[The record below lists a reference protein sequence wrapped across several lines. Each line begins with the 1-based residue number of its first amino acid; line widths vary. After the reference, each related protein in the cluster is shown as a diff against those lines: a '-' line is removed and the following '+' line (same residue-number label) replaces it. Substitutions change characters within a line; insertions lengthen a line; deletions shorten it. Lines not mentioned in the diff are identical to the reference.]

1 VAVLSALKMKP
12 FASASLAEAGVFA
25 IRQTL
30 RRIIREFE
38 DDPNTAVRQTIDAET
53 KKRAIDVDLI
63 ADREFATQFRHYDGG
78 RYAGVIVTGEERPG
92 ETGLDEGR
100 FGTYVLVDALDGSD
114 LAERGLANWCSAA
127 VFFDVA
133 PSSAKI
139 RAAVVGMPPN
149 HVYFATDEDPR
160 VRVYRN
166 LPDLEGRVLASLALE
181 AEEVTGL
188 PPGRALSDASL
199 YFYGQ
204 KVARLVEVARRPLL
218 AEGRN
223 IEFENLRIYN
233 LGGIPMLVRMCDHQV
248 KRARGVDAVFELS
261 GQRPYDVVPGLFFA
275 LKLGAIVLDLSAPQ
289 PSLIDISDLEKALL
303 HPQGVQLRYLAA
315 AHERLANELFPILRT
330 PQR

>member
-1 VAVLSALKMKP
+1 MKP

-38 DDPNTAVRQTIDAET
+38 DDPNTAVRQTIDVET

-92 ETGLDEGR
+92 EAGLDEGP

-114 LAERGLANWCSAA
+114 LAERGLANWCSAV

-149 HVYFATDEDPR
+149 HIYFATDEDPR

-166 LPDLEGRVLASLALE
+166 LPDLEGRVLANLGLE
-181 AEEVTGL
+181 AEVVTGL
-188 PPGRALSDASL
+188 PPERALSDASL

-204 KVARLVEVARRPLL
+204 KVARLVEVARRSLL

-223 IEFENLRIYN
+223 VEYENLRIYN

-261 GQRPYDVVPGLFFA
+261 GQRLYDVVPGLFFA
-275 LKLGAIVLDLSAPQ
+275 LKLGATVLDLSRPQ
-289 PSLIDISDLEKALL
+289 ATPIEVADLEEALL
-303 HPQGVQLRYLAA
+303 RAQGVQLRYLAA
-315 AHERLANELFPILRT
+315 AHERLANELFPILR
-330 PQR
+330 PPNR

>member
-1 VAVLSALKMKP
+1 MKP

-92 ETGLDEGR
+92 DSAVDGP

-114 LAERGLANWCSAA
+114 LAERGLANWCSAV
-127 VFFDVA
+127 VFFEVSGSA
-133 PSSAKI
+133 AKI

-166 LPDLEGRVLASLALE
+166 LPDLEGQFLLTSL
-181 AEEVTGL
+181 
-188 PPGRALSDASL
+188 S
-199 YFYGQ
+199 
-204 KVARLVEVARRPLL
+204 RP
-218 AEGRN
+218 
-223 IEFENLRIYN
+223 
-233 LGGIPMLVRMCDHQV
+233 
-248 KRARGVDAVFELS
+248 KR
-261 GQRPYDVVPGLFFA
+261 
-275 LKLGAIVLDLSAPQ
+275 
-289 PSLIDISDLEKALL
+289 
-303 HPQGVQLRYLAA
+303 
-315 AHERLANELFPILRT
+315 
-330 PQR
+330 

>member
-1 VAVLSALKMKP
+1 MKP

-63 ADREFATQFRHYDGG
+63 ADREFATLFRHYDDG
-78 RYAGVIVTGEERPG
+78 RYASVVVTGEERPG
-92 ETGLDEGR
+92 DSDSLDGP
-100 FGTYVLVDALDGSD
+100 FGTYVLLDALDGSD
-114 LAERGLANWCSAA
+114 LAERGLANWCSAV
-127 VFFDVA
+127 VFFEVA
-133 PSSAKI
+133 RSTAKI

-149 HVYFATDEDPR
+149 HVYFATDDDPR

-166 LPDLEGRVLASLALE
+166 LSDLEGQILANLALE

-188 PPGRALSDASL
+188 PPERALSDASL

-275 LKLGAIVLDLSAPQ
+275 LKLGATVLDLARPE
-289 PSLIDISDLEKALL
+289 PSPIDISDLEEALL

-315 AHERLANELFPILRT
+315 AHERLANELFPILGPPER
-330 PQR
+330 

>member
-1 VAVLSALKMKP
+1 MKP

-78 RYAGVIVTGEERPG
+78 RYTGVIVTGEERPG
-92 ETGLDEGR
+92 ETGLAAGP

-114 LAERGLANWCSAA
+114 LAERGLANWCSAV

-166 LPDLEGRVLASLALE
+166 LPDLEGRVLAHLGLE

-188 PPGRALSDASL
+188 PPERALSDASL

-204 KVARLVEVARRPLL
+204 KVARLVEFARRPLL
-218 AEGRN
+218 EDGRN
-223 IEFENLRIYN
+223 MECENLRIYN

-261 GQRPYDVVPGLFFA
+261 GQKPYDVVPGLFFA
-275 LKLGAIVLDLSAPQ
+275 LKLGATVLDLSRPR
-289 PSLIDISDLEKALL
+289 PTPIEVSDLEEALL
-303 HPQGVQLRYLAA
+303 HAQGVQLRYLAA
-315 AHERLANELFPILRT
+315 AHKRLAEELFPILR
-330 PQR
+330 PPDR

>member
-1 VAVLSALKMKP
+1 MKP

-38 DDPNTAVRQTIDAET
+38 DDPNTAVRQTIDVET

-78 RYAGVIVTGEERPG
+78 RCAGVIVTGEERPG
-92 ETGLDEGR
+92 EAGLDEGP

-114 LAERGLANWCSAA
+114 LAERGLANWCSAV

-149 HVYFATDEDPR
+149 HIYFATDEDPR

-166 LPDLEGRVLASLALE
+166 LPDLEGRVLANLGLE
-181 AEEVTGL
+181 AEVVTGL
-188 PPGRALSDASL
+188 PPERALSDASL

-204 KVARLVEVARRPLL
+204 KVARLVEVARRSLL

-223 IEFENLRIYN
+223 VEYENLRIYN

-261 GQRPYDVVPGLFFA
+261 GQRLHDVVPGLFFA
-275 LKLGAIVLDLSAPQ
+275 LKLGATVLDLSRPQ
-289 PSLIDISDLEKALL
+289 ATPIEVADLEEALL
-303 HPQGVQLRYLAA
+303 HAQGVQLRYLAA
-315 AHERLANELFPILRT
+315 AHERLANELFPILR
-330 PQR
+330 PPNR

>member
-1 VAVLSALKMKP
+1 MKP
-12 FASASLAEAGVFA
+12 FASALLAEAGVFA

-30 RRIIREFE
+30 RRIIREFA

-63 ADREFATQFRHYDGG
+63 ADREFAMQFRHYDGG

-92 ETGLDEGR
+92 ETGPVGGPLR
-100 FGTYVLVDALDGSD
+100 TYVLVDALDGSD
-114 LAERGLANWCSAA
+114 LAERGLANWCSAV
-127 VFFDVA
+127 VFFEVSD
-133 PSSAKI
+133 SAARI

-166 LPDLEGRVLASLALE
+166 LPDLEGRVLANLALE

-188 PPGRALSDASL
+188 PPERALSDASL

-248 KRARGVDAVFELS
+248 TRARGVDAVFELS

-275 LKLGAIVLDLSAPQ
+275 LKLGAIVLDLSRPQ
-289 PSLIDISDLEKALL
+289 PSPIDISDLEEALL

-315 AHERLANELFPILRT
+315 AHERLANELFPLLR
-330 PQR
+330 PPDR

>member
-1 VAVLSALKMKP
+1 MKP

-25 IRQTL
+25 VRRTL

-78 RYAGVIVTGEERPG
+78 RYAGVIVTGEERPSDSLNG
-92 ETGLDEGR
+92 P

-114 LAERGLANWCSAA
+114 LAERGLANWCSAV
-127 VFFDVA
+127 VFFEVTG
-133 PSSAKI
+133 STAKI

-149 HVYFATDEDPR
+149 HIYFATNDDPR

-166 LPDLEGRVLASLALE
+166 LPDLEGQILANLALDP
-181 AEEVTGL
+181 EEVTGL
-188 PPGRALSDASL
+188 PSERTLSDGSL

-204 KVARLVEVARRPLL
+204 KVSRLLEIARRPLF
-218 AEGRN
+218 GQVGN
-223 IEFENLRIYN
+223 QEFENLRIYN
-233 LGGIPMLVRMCDHQV
+233 LGGIPMLVRMCDHQI

-275 LKLGAIVLDLSAPQ
+275 LKLGATVLDLAHPQ
-289 PSLIDISDLEKALL
+289 PTPIKIADLDHALL
-303 HPQGVQLRYLAA
+303 QPRGVQLRYLAA
-315 AHERLANELFPILRT
+315 AHERLANELFPILR
-330 PQR
+330 PQD

>member
-1 VAVLSALKMKP
+1 MKP

-78 RYAGVIVTGEERPG
+78 RYAGVVVTGEERPG
-92 ETGLDEGR
+92 DSDSVDGP
-100 FGTYVLVDALDGSD
+100 FGTYVLLDALDGSD
-114 LAERGLANWCSAA
+114 LAERGLANWCSAV
-127 VFFDVA
+127 VFFEVA
-133 PSSAKI
+133 RSTAKI

-149 HVYFATDEDPR
+149 HVYFATDDDPR

-166 LPDLEGRVLASLALE
+166 LPDLEGQILANLTLE
-181 AEEVTGL
+181 PEEVTGL
-188 PPGRALSDASL
+188 PPERALCDASL

-204 KVARLVEVARRPLL
+204 KVARLFEIARRPLL
-218 AEGRN
+218 TEVGN
-223 IEFENLRIYN
+223 EEFGNLRIYN

-275 LKLGAIVLDLSAPQ
+275 LKLGATVLDLSSAQ
-289 PSLIDISDLEKALL
+289 PTPIEIADLERALSR
-303 HPQGVQLRYLAA
+303 PQGVQLQYLAA
-315 AHERLANELFPILRT
+315 AHDRLANELFPILRR
-330 PQR
+330 PDQ

>member
-1 VAVLSALKMKP
+1 MKP

-78 RYAGVIVTGEERPG
+78 RYASVVVTGEERPG
-92 ETGLDEGR
+92 DSDSLDGP
-100 FGTYVLVDALDGSD
+100 FGTYVLLDALDGSD

-127 VFFDVA
+127 VFFEVA
-133 PSSAKI
+133 RSTAKI

-149 HVYFATDEDPR
+149 HVYFATDDDPR

-166 LPDLEGRVLASLALE
+166 LPDLEGQLLANLALE

-188 PPGRALSDASL
+188 PSRASPPRRLTLLLWPKGPSSL
-199 YFYGQ
+199 
-204 KVARLVEVARRPLL
+204 
-218 AEGRN
+218 RN
-223 IEFENLRIYN
+223 RTSAA
-233 LGGIPMLVRMCDHQV
+233 LG
-248 KRARGVDAVFELS
+248 
-261 GQRPYDVVPGLFFA
+261 
-275 LKLGAIVLDLSAPQ
+275 
-289 PSLIDISDLEKALL
+289 
-303 HPQGVQLRYLAA
+303 
-315 AHERLANELFPILRT
+315 
-330 PQR
+330 

>member
-1 VAVLSALKMKP
+1 MKP
-12 FASASLAEAGVFA
+12 FASESLAEVGVFA

-38 DDPNTAVRQTIDAET
+38 DDPNTAVRRTIDAET
-53 KKRAIDVDLI
+53 KKKAIDVDLI

-78 RYAGVIVTGEERPG
+78 RYASVIATGEERPG
-92 ETGLDEGR
+92 DTVSANGT

-127 VFFDVA
+127 AFFDVTG
-133 PSSAKI
+133 SSARI

-149 HVYFATDEDPR
+149 QVYFATDDDPR

-166 LPDLEGRVLASLALE
+166 LPDLEGQILANLALKPD
-181 AEEVTGL
+181 EVTGL
-188 PPGRALSDASL
+188 PPERALSDASL

-204 KVARLVEVARRPLL
+204 KVARLLEVARRPLL
-218 AEGRN
+218 TKVSDE
-223 IEFENLRIYN
+223 EFENLRIYN

-248 KRARGVDAVFELS
+248 KRARGVDAVFELD

-275 LKLGAIVLDLSAPQ
+275 LKTGATVLDLSHPQ
-289 PSLIDISDLEKALL
+289 PRRIGIPDLEEALL
-303 HPQGVQLRYLAA
+303 HSKGVQLQYLAA
-315 AHERLANELFPILRT
+315 ANERLANELFPILR
-330 PQR
+330 PRDH

>member
-1 VAVLSALKMKP
+1 MKP

-78 RYAGVIVTGEERPG
+78 RYAGVIVTGEERPSD
-92 ETGLDEGR
+92 TGLYDGP

-114 LAERGLANWCSAA
+114 LAERGLANWCSAV
-127 VFFDVA
+127 VFFEVA
-133 PSSAKI
+133 RSTAKI

-149 HVYFATDEDPR
+149 HVYFATDEDPAR
-160 VRVYRN
+160 SC
-166 LPDLEGRVLASLALE
+166 LPQCSGSRRSDLANFALE

-188 PPGRALSDASL
+188 PPERALSDASL

-275 LKLGAIVLDLSAPQ
+275 LKLGATVLDLARPE
-289 PSLIDISDLEKALL
+289 PSPIDISDLEEALL

-315 AHERLANELFPILRT
+315 AHERLANELFPILGPPER
-330 PQR
+330 

>member
-1 VAVLSALKMKP
+1 MKP

-53 KKRAIDVDLI
+53 MKRAIDVDLI

-78 RYAGVIVTGEERPG
+78 RYAGVFVTGEERPG
-92 ETGLDEGR
+92 ESGPVEGP

-114 LAERGLANWCSAA
+114 LAERGLANWCSAV

-166 LPDLEGRVLASLALE
+166 LPDLEGRVLAHLGLA

-188 PPGRALSDASL
+188 PPERALADASL

-218 AEGRN
+218 QGGRS

-275 LKLGAIVLDLSAPQ
+275 LKLGATVLDLSRPHPAP
-289 PSLIDISDLEKALL
+289 IAISDLELALL

-315 AHERLANELFPILRT
+315 AHERLANELFPILR
-330 PQR
+330 PPER